1 MYIDV
6 KRRPAWLLALLV
18 LIAALL
24 LCALALRASRG
35 GEVREESAQAIREAV
50 RRSALQC
57 YAVEGVYPPNLK
69 YLTEHYGLVVNEED
83 FYISYDAFASNQ
95 PPDIRVRPRQHG

>member
-24 LCALALRASRG
+24 LCALALRTSRG
-35 GEVREESAQAIREAV
+35 GEVSEESAQAIREAV